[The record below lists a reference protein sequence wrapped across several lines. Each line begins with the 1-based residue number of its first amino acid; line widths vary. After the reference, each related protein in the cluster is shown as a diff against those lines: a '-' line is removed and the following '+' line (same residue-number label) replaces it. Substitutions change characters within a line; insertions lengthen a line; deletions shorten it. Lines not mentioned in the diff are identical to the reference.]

1 MAHQHEVTFEGFQH
15 RSRDSRSVSTTG
27 FKEDTLC
34 ADFDILSAFEYS
46 LHKENRKDW
55 KTTIEVG
62 NTTAATFLTVWIKGN
77 GGNNAISM
85 FSNFKSFVKD
95 TTSVAKKCAELRSV
109 FIFQFPATRGFLKTE
124 EALQTPLP
132 ADPHTA
138 LSKALTATVRA
149 TRTHT
154 ESKDILLANAK
165 EMRIEQQQLRHVVTN
180 VISYI

>member
-1 MAHQHEVTFEGFQH
+1 M
-15 RSRDSRSVSTTG
+15 
-27 FKEDTLC
+27 
-34 ADFDILSAFEYS
+34 
-46 LHKENRKDW
+46 
-55 KTTIEVG
+55 
-62 NTTAATFLTVWIKGN
+62 TVWIKGN

-132 ADPHTA
+132 AEPHSA
-138 LSKALTATVRA
+138 LSKALTTTERA

-165 EMRIEQQQLRHVVTN
+165 QMRIEQQLRHVFTKIIPYVRHYKPKKIHRKAKEGLLYVYDFYLKQSARTKQTIN
-180 VISYI
+180 AVKRYSHSCASRN